1 MEKIVEIVAKIA
13 STSETIGSWHYFL
26 DRLENWSSPSVT
38 IAQNNLK
45 KLRANR
51 QDLLEELLLEI
62 SKKDKRNG

>member
-13 STSETIGSWHYFL
+13 SKSETIGSWSYFL

-45 KLRANR
+45 KLRSDR
-51 QDLLEELLLEI
+51 KELLEELLLEI
-62 SKKDKRNG
+62 SKTKDK